1 MKIISIEG
9 NIGSGKSTFV
19 QYLKNHFSD
28 EVCFLDEPVDIWNTI
43 VDKDNVNIIENYY
56 KDQKKYAFS
65 FQMMAYIS
73 RLSLLKRAIESESYK
88 YIITERSLNTDR
100 EVFCKMLYD
109 DKLIEEIEYNIYIKW
124 FDEFKPNVETQY
136 IYLRCEPL
144 IAEKRVI
151 ERSRKGETIPLE
163 YLEKCHQYHEQ
174 WLNKENTVYLNSNEH
189 KENIYPSWL
198 TQMKDIIV

>member
-1 MKIISIEG
+1 MKLISIEG

-19 QYLKNHFSD
+19 QYLKNHFGD
-28 EVCFLDEPVDIWNTI
+28 EICFLDEPVDIWNTI

-88 YIITERSLNTDR
+88 YIVTERSLNTDR
-100 EVFCKMLYD
+100 KVFCKMLYD

-124 FDEFKPNVETQY
+124 FDEFKPNIETQY

-163 YLEKCHQYHEQ
+163 YLEKCHKYHEQ
-174 WLNKENTVYLNSNEH
+174 WLNKENTIYLNSNED